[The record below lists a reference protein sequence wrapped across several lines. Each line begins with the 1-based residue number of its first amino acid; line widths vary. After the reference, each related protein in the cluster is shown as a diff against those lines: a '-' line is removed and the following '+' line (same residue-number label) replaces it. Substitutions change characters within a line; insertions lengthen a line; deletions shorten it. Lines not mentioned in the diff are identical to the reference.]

1 MKVRL
6 ERSGGIAGLT
16 MVAEVDTD
24 APGCAPDLA
33 DHARAALSVKAPRRR
48 RPAGAA
54 DRFQYDLVMD
64 EAGATKRFSFGESD
78 MPAALEPLVRALIP
92 LARPARAR

>member
-24 APGCAPDLA
+24 APECAPDLA
-33 DHARAALSVKAPRRR
+33 DHARAALSVNAPRRR
-48 RPAGAA
+48 RPSGAA
-54 DRFQYDLVMD
+54 DPVHT
-64 EAGATKRFSFGESD
+64 AIGFGV
-78 MPAALEPLVRALIP
+78 PGRVY
-92 LARPARAR
+92 PARVVGLGLGFFCVAGSLLGGPAPWWV